1 MEIVRLR
8 SGREVVIRPIRP
20 SDAPELA
27 AAHDRLS
34 PQSKYLRFLAPK
46 PHLSGSDTRYLVQVD
61 GINHVALVATT
72 VGRPERILGVSRFVR
87 LSEDPQTAEFAI
99 VVGDPFQD
107 EGLGGELM
115 ERLAQAAT
123 ARGIAHFQATVLAEN
138 AAAHRLVRGLSG
150 RVVHQRGAGTI
161 DEFEIEL
168 GAVPERLAA

>member
-1 MEIVRLR
+1 MEMVRLR

-20 SDAPELA
+20 SDAPELEA
-27 AAHDRLS
+27 AYERLS

-61 GINHVALVATT
+61 GVNHFALVATT
-72 VGRPERILGVSRFVR
+72 VGGPKHILGVARFVR
-87 LSEDPQTAEFAI
+87 LSDDPQAAEFAI
-99 VVGDPFQD
+99 VVGDPFQH

-123 ARGIAHFQATVLAEN
+123 ARGIARFQATVLAEN
-138 AAAHRLVRGLSG
+138 AAGHRLVRGLPG
-150 RVVHQRGAGTI
+150 RVIHQRNAGTV

-168 GAVPERLAA
+168 TGVPERLAA